1 MVGAP
6 QTVDSLLN
14 AQLPL
19 THAYDQPAVMSGKQ
33 PQLVAR

>member
-1 MVGAP
+1 MVRAP

-19 THAYDQPAVMSGKQ
+19 TQAYDQPAVMPGKQ
-33 PQLVAR
+33 PQLVTR